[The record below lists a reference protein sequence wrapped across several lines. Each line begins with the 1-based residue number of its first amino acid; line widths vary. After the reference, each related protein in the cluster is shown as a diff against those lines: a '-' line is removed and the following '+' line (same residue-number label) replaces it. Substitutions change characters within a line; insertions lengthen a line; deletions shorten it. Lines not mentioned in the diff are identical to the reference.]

1 MKYLKKYN
9 LIKEGIVED
18 QFKFGDMVM
27 DLIIKENPI
36 VHDVDD
42 VMNEINDILGH
53 DVVPSYEVYIFRS
66 RPDRNSRMAAGNN
79 ITGFDIHQ
87 KEWWDYMGTQ
97 EGDFDSGSETLKI
110 DLKEAQKDLIKIR
123 NGEYSDVKLQVNY
136 QYANASN
143 DFEPAGI
150 TDELNNAIKQVKK
163 HLTNIGCQVQEEGM
177 SDSFWGLKI
186 TFPIKLSQS
195 NNLDVTLDGLPEN
208 VIKDF
213 NQFIMD
219 YKIDDDGKRRL
230 SNLIRKVK

>member
-53 DVVPSYEVYIFRS
+53 DVVPIYEVYIFHG
-66 RPDRNSRMAAGNN
+66 GNQ
-79 ITGFDIHQ
+79 ITGFDIDQ
-87 KEWWDYMGTQ
+87 KEWWDYMGVGPDDLQ
-97 EGDFDSGSETLKI
+97 YFDDLEK
-110 DLKEAQKDLIKIR
+110 DLKDAQKDLIKIR

-143 DFEPAGI
+143 EFEPAGI

>member
-53 DVVPSYEVYIFRS
+53 DVVPIYEVYIFRS

-136 QYANASN
+136 QYAYANN
-143 DFEPAGI
+143 NFEPVEI
-150 TDELNNAIKQVKK
+150 TDELNNAIKQVRK

>member
-18 QFKFGDMVM
+18 QFNFGNMVM
-27 DLIIKENPI
+27 DLITKENTI

-53 DVVPSYEVYIFRS
+53 DVIPIYEVYIFHG
-66 RPDRNSRMAAGNN
+66 GNN

-87 KEWWDYMGTQ
+87 KEWWDYMGMGI
-97 EGDFDSGSETLKI
+97 GDYDDLEK
-110 DLKEAQKDLIKIR
+110 DLKDAQKDLIKIR

-143 DFEPAGI
+143 NFEPAGI
-150 TDELNNAIKQVKK
+150 TDELNNAIKQVRK
-163 HLTNIGCQVQEEGM
+163 HLTNIGCEIQEEGM
-177 SDSFWGLKI
+177 SDKFWGLKI

-213 NQFIMD
+213 NQFVMD

>member
-53 DVVPSYEVYIFRS
+53 DVVPIYEVYIFHG
-66 RPDRNSRMAAGNN
+66 GNQ
-79 ITGFDIHQ
+79 ITGFDIDQ
-87 KEWWDYMGTQ
+87 KEWWDYMGVGPDDLQ
-97 EGDFDSGSETLKI
+97 YFDDLEK
-110 DLKEAQKDLIKIR
+110 DLKDAQKDLIKIR

-143 DFEPAGI
+143 EFEPAGI
-150 TDELNNAIKQVKK
+150 TDELNNAIKQVRK

>member
-53 DVVPSYEVYIFRS
+53 DVVPIYEVYIFRS
-66 RPDRNSRMAAGNN
+66 RPDRKSRMAAGNN

-195 NNLDVTLDGLPEN
+195 NNLDVMLDGLPEN

>member
-18 QFKFGDMVM
+18 QFKFGNMVM

-53 DVVPSYEVYIFRS
+53 GVIPIYEVYIFHG
-66 RPDRNSRMAAGNN
+66 GNQ

-87 KEWWDYMGTQ
+87 KEWWDYMNMN
-97 EGDFDSGSETLKI
+97 EGDFDDLEVDLKI
-110 DLKEAQKDLIKIR
+110 AQKDLIKIR

-186 TFPIKLSQS
+186 TFPIKLPQS
-195 NNLDVTLDGLPEN
+195 NNLDVTLDGLPEG

-219 YKIDDDGKRRL
+219 YKIDDEGKRRL

>member
-9 LIKEGIVED
+9 LIKEGIVEN

-53 DVVPSYEVYIFRS
+53 DVVPIYEVYIFHG
-66 RPDRNSRMAAGNN
+66 GNQ

-87 KEWWDYMGTQ
+87 KEWWDYMNMH
-97 EGDFDSGSETLKI
+97 EGDFDDLEV
-110 DLKEAQKDLIKIR
+110 DLKTAQKDLIKIR

-136 QYANASN
+136 HYPNASN
-143 DFEPAGI
+143 NFESI
-150 TDELNNAIKQVKK
+150 QMTEELDKAIKQVRK
-163 HLTNIGCQVQEEGM
+163 HLTNIGCGIQEEGM
-177 SDSFWGLKI
+177 SDKFWGLKI
-186 TFPIKLSQS
+186 NFPIKLSQS
-195 NNLDVTLDGLPEN
+195 NNLDMTLDGLPEG

-219 YKIDDDGKRRL
+219 YKIDDDGKSRL
-230 SNLIRKVK
+230 VNIIRNLK

>member
-53 DVVPSYEVYIFRS
+53 DVVPIYEVYIFRS

-87 KEWWDYMGTQ
+87 KEWWDYLGTQ

-136 QYANASN
+136 QYPNASN
-143 DFEPAGI
+143 NFESVQM
-150 TDELNNAIKQVKK
+150 TEDLDKAIKQVRK
-163 HLTNIGCQVQEEGM
+163 HLTNIGCEIQEEGM
-177 SDSFWGLKI
+177 SDKFWGLKI
-186 TFPIKLSQS
+186 NFPIKLSQS

>member
-1 MKYLKKYN
+1 MKYLKKYK
-9 LIKEGIVED
+9 LIKESKDIVQR

-53 DVVPSYEVYIFRS
+53 DVVPIYGVYIFHG
-66 RPDRNSRMAAGNN
+66 GNH
-79 ITGFDIHQ
+79 ISGFDIHQ
-87 KEWWDYMGTQ
+87 KEWWDYMNMD
-97 EGDFDSGSETLKI
+97 EGDFD
-110 DLKEAQKDLIKIR
+110 DLKKDLKDAQKDLIKIR
-123 NGEYSDVKLQVNY
+123 NGEYSDVKLEVNY

-143 DFEPAGI
+143 NFESI
-150 TDELNNAIKQVKK
+150 QMTEELDKAIKQVRK
-163 HLTNIGCQVQEEGM
+163 HLTNIGCEIQEEGM
-177 SDSFWGLKI
+177 SDKFWGLKI

-219 YKIDDDGKRRL
+219 YKIDDEGKIRL
-230 SNLIRKVK
+230 SNLIRKAR

>member
-18 QFKFGDMVM
+18 QFNFGNMVM

-53 DVVPSYEVYIFRS
+53 DVVPIYEVYIFHG
-66 RPDRNSRMAAGNN
+66 GNN

-123 NGEYSDVKLQVNY
+123 NGEYSDVTLQVNY

-143 DFEPAGI
+143 NFEPVEI
-150 TDELNNAIKQVKK
+150 TDELNNAIKQVRK

-195 NNLDVTLDGLPEN
+195 NNLDVILDGLPEG

-219 YKIDDDGKRRL
+219 YKIDDDGKKRL

>member
-9 LIKEGIVED
+9 LIKEGIIDD

-53 DVVPSYEVYIFRS
+53 GVVPIYEVYIFHG
-66 RPDRNSRMAAGNN
+66 GNQ

-87 KEWWDYMGTQ
+87 KEWWDYMNMN
-97 EGDFDSGSETLKI
+97 EGDFDDLEVDLKI
-110 DLKEAQKDLIKIR
+110 AQKDLIKIR

-186 TFPIKLSQS
+186 TFPIKLPQS
-195 NNLDVTLDGLPEN
+195 NNLDVTLDGLPEG

-213 NQFIMD
+213 NQFISD
-219 YKIDDDGKRRL
+219 YKIDDEGVRRL
-230 SNLIRKVK
+230 SNIIRKVK

>member
-53 DVVPSYEVYIFRS
+53 DVVPIYEVYIFRS

-87 KEWWDYMGTQ
+87 KEWWDYMNMT
-97 EGDFDSGSETLKI
+97 EGDFDSGYETLKI

-136 QYANASN
+136 QYAFANN
-143 DFEPAGI
+143 NFEPVEI
-150 TDELNNAIKQVKK
+150 TDELNNAIKQVRK
-163 HLTNIGCQVQEEGM
+163 HLTNIGCQVQEEGT

>member
-1 MKYLKKYN
+1 MPSYKVYIPVTYSYGG
-9 LIKEGIVED
+9 EIVEE
-18 QFKFGDMVM
+18 QFKFGNMVM

-36 VHDVDD
+36 VYDVDD
-42 VMNEINDILGH
+42 VMNEVNDILGH
-53 DVVPSYEVYIFRS
+53 DVVPIYDVYIFHGS
-66 RPDRNSRMAAGNN
+66 NN

-87 KEWWDYMGTQ
+87 KEWWDYMNMH
-97 EGDFDSGSETLKI
+97 EGDFDDLEV
-110 DLKEAQKDLIKIR
+110 DLKTAQKDLIKIR

-136 QYANASN
+136 QYAFANN
-143 DFEPAGI
+143 NFEPVEI
-150 TDELNNAIKQVKK
+150 TDELNNAIKQVRK
-163 HLTNIGCQVQEEGM
+163 HLTNIGCEIQEEGM
-177 SDSFWGLKI
+177 SDKFWGLKI

-195 NNLDVTLDGLPEN
+195 NNLDMTLDGLPEG